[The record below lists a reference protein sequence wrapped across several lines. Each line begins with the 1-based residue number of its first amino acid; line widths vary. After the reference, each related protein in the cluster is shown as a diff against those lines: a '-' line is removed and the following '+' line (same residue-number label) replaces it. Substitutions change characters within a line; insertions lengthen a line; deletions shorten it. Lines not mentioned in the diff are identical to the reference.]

1 MITSDEV
8 PPGNDRSQGPR
19 PDGGPDVSE
28 EQQQPQA
35 SAPAPATGV
44 ATEPMVLAPPQVV
57 PERIGK
63 YYVVHEVGRGSTGTV
78 YLSHDPFY
86 GRDVAIKLYHAPTG
100 DDAESRNARRMFL
113 GEAKMAGRLQHPNI
127 VPIYDAGEEN
137 GRRYVVTEHVH
148 GARTLSAYC
157 RPGSLL
163 PIDQVVTIIYKCAK
177 ALHYAHS
184 RGVVHRDVKPSNI
197 LLTQDGDVRL
207 VDFGIALVADSDV
220 SRLEGVAGS
229 PAYMSPEQVQ
239 GLDLD
244 ARSDIYSLGAV
255 MYEMLCGQRPF
266 RAGALGKLLRQ
277 VVQMPPEPLRE
288 VRPEIPPD
296 LEALVDRALQKN
308 PDHRYRTGAEFA
320 ADLTRVHQQ
329 LRAAQSQIDD
339 EERFAVLRKLR
350 FFHDFSHAEIREVM
364 RAAQWIECQPLEP
377 VLRPGDTDDRFYV
390 VVSGKVR
397 VTRNGET
404 VSRIEAGGCFG
415 EAGLGEVS
423 RRDSVIEAEGHTA
436 LLKVTATLLEQ
447 ASIACQLRFNKVFV
461 RELIGRLQRG
471 NVKRG

>member
-1 MITSDEV
+1 MTSTTAQ
-8 PPGNDRSQGPR
+8 RT
-19 PDGGPDVSE
+19 
-28 EQQQPQA
+28 QPMLLD
-35 SAPAPATGV
+35 APNQP
-44 ATEPMVLAPPQVV
+44 

-78 YLSHDPFY
+78 FLSHDPFY
-86 GRDVAIKLYHAPTG
+86 GRDVAIKLYHATIG

-113 GEAKMAGRLQHPNI
+113 GEAKMVGKMQHPNI
-127 VPIYDAGEEN
+127 VPIFDAGEED

-163 PIDQVVTIIYKCAK
+163 PIDQVVSIIYKCAK

-207 VDFGIALVADSDV
+207 VDFGIALVADSDI

-239 GLDLD
+239 GLELD
-244 ARSDIYSLGAV
+244 ARSDLYSLGAV

-277 VVQMPPEPLRE
+277 VVQAVPEPLRD
-288 VRPEIPPD
+288 VRAEIPEE
-296 LEALVDRALQKN
+296 LEALVNRALQKD
-308 PDHRYRTGAEFA
+308 PADRYRTGTELA
-320 ADLTRVHQQ
+320 ADLTRVHQKF
-329 LRAAQSQIDD
+329 RATQSKIDD

-350 FFHDFSHAEIREVM
+350 FFHEFSHAEIREVM
-364 RAAQWIECQPLEP
+364 RAASWIDCQPGET
-377 VLRPGDTDDRFYV
+377 VLRAGDIDDRFYI
-390 VVSGKVR
+390 VVSGSVRMSRGGDSLGTSRPAAALARPVIRKVR
-397 VTRNGET
+397 AATR
-404 VSRIEAGGCFG
+404 SSKRI
-415 EAGLGEVS
+415 
-423 RRDSVIEAEGHTA
+423 
-436 LLKVTATLLEQ
+436 
-447 ASIACQLRFNKVFV
+447 LR
-461 RELIGRLQRG
+461 
-471 NVKRG
+471 

>member
-1 MITSDEV
+1 MQFERTTALNPAEPVD
-8 PPGNDRSQGPR
+8 GPT
-19 PDGGPDVSE
+19 PKAEAV
-28 EQQQPQA
+28 
-35 SAPAPATGV
+35 GV
-44 ATEPMVLAPPQVV
+44 ATEPLHLAPPRTV

-86 GRDVAIKLYHAPTG
+86 GRDVAIKLYHATTC

-113 GEAKMAGRLQHPNI
+113 GEAKMVGRLQHPNI
-127 VPIYDAGEEN
+127 VPIHDAGEED

-148 GARTLSAYC
+148 GARTLVAYC

-163 PIDQVVTIIYKCAK
+163 PIDQVVMIVYKIAK

-184 RGVVHRDVKPSNI
+184 RGVVHRDIKPSNI
-197 LLTQDGDVRL
+197 LLTQDGDVRI
-207 VDFGIALVADSDV
+207 VDFGIALVKDSTI

-239 GLDLD
+239 GLELD
-244 ARSDIYSLGAV
+244 ARSDLYSLGAV

-288 VRPEIPPD
+288 VRPEIPEE
-296 LEALVDRALQKN
+296 LEALVDRALQKDPN
-308 PDHRYRTGAEFA
+308 RRYRTGAELA

-329 LRAAQSQIDD
+329 LRTLQADIDD

-364 RAAQWIECQPLEP
+364 RAAQWVEYQSGEP

-390 VVSGKVR
+390 VVTGRVR
-397 VTRNGET
+397 VARGGET
-404 VSRIEAGGCFG
+404 VGRIEAGGCFG
-415 EAGLGEVS
+415 EAGLGEVP
-423 RRDSVIEAEGHTA
+423 RRDSRLEAEGNA
-436 LLKVTATLLEQ
+436 SLLKVTATLLEQ
-447 ASIACQLRFNKVFV
+447 ASISCQLRFHKVFL
-461 RELIGRLQRG
+461 RELIGRLQGGSR
-471 NVKRG
+471 RP

>member
-1 MITSDEV
+1 MSAA
-8 PPGNDRSQGPR
+8 
-19 PDGGPDVSE
+19 PDIV
-28 EQQQPQA
+28 QPNPSPTNA
-35 SAPAPATGV
+35 GV
-44 ATEPMVLAPPQVV
+44 ATEPMTLQPPQLV

-86 GRDVAIKLYHAPTG
+86 GRDVAIKLYHATTG

-113 GEAKMAGRLQHPNI
+113 GEAKMVGKLQHPNI
-127 VPIYDAGEEN
+127 VPIYDAGEED

-163 PIDQVVTIIYKCAK
+163 PIDQVVNIVYKCAK
-177 ALHYAHS
+177 APHYAHS

-197 LLTQDGDVRL
+197 LLTQNGDVRI

-239 GLDLD
+239 GLELD
-244 ARSDIYSLGAV
+244 ARSDLYSLGAV

-277 VVQMPPEPLRE
+277 VVQTPPEPLRE
-288 VRPEIPPD
+288 VRADIPEE
-296 LEALVDRALQKN
+296 LEALVMRVLQKDPGN
-308 PDHRYRTGAEFA
+308 RYRTGAELA
-320 ADLTRVHQQ
+320 ADLTRVHQK
-329 LRAAQSQIDD
+329 LRTTQTEIDD

-364 RAAQWIECQPLEP
+364 RAGVWMDCPPGEQ
-377 VLRPGDTDDRFYV
+377 VLRPGDVDDRFYI
-390 VVSGKVR
+390 VVSGAVK
-397 VTRNGET
+397 
-404 VSRIEAGGCFG
+404 VSRGGEPAGRIDTGGCFG
-415 EAGLGEVS
+415 EAAFGEGS
-423 RRDSVIEAEGHTA
+423 RRDSVIEADGHVT
-436 LLKVTATLLEQ
+436 LIKVTATLLEQ
-447 ASIACQLRFNKVFV
+447 ASLSCQLRFNKVFLK
-461 RELIGRLQRG
+461 ELIGRLQRG
-471 NVKRG
+471 SKKSS